1 MRPYRSQLRSHS
13 QALTIKLKKDLPLEE
28 IERIIAEDNP
38 WVRFVPNEREASMEQ
53 LTPRG
58 CFRFSGDSG
67 RPRA

>member
-1 MRPYRSQLRSHS
+1 MRPYRCN
-13 QALTIKLKKDLPLEE
+13 ALALSGADHQLKKDLPLEE